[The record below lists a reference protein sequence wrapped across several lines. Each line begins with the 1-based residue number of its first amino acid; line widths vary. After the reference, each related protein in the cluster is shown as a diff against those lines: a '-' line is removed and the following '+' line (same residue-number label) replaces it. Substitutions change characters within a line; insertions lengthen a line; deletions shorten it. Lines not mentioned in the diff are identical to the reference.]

1 MVLNCA
7 QNIEFIKA
15 TEIVDEESNKLV
27 GDILTL
33 LEAIIPSDRQ
43 MEATKSNVKKM
54 VWRWNSNVK
63 VKLEELVSSKEVN

>member
-1 MVLNCA
+1 MVLTCA

-63 VKLEELVSSKEVN
+63 VKFEGLVSSKEVN